1 MSNSSIRE
9 NGRRKRSSTENQSPD
24 HHDRWLISYADLITL
39 LFALFVVLYAAAD
52 KERAERIE
60 QAITSQFGYNDEPSI
75 GVGGQGVLPGSNSLI
90 NVRSSIDN
98 ALAKNTSLRSAAR
111 VTSNERGITI
121 SLAEAGFFS
130 SGEAIIRDDAVSMI
144 DALAEAL
151 RGSEL
156 PLRIEGHTDS
166 TPISN
171 SRYRSNWELST
182 ARASAV
188 LKLLIQKGLPSSN
201 LSIAGYAGEKPI
213 ADNNTPEGRALNRRV
228 DLVVV
233 NSKLQ

>member
-1 MSNSSIRE
+1 MPDRNKKTQRPRNSSE
-9 NGRRKRSSTENQSPD
+9 DHSPA

-52 KERAERIE
+52 KERARSIE
-60 QAITSQFGYNDEPSI
+60 TAITSQFGYADQSSI
-75 GVGGQGVLPGSNSLI
+75 GVGGHGVLPGSNSI
-90 NVRSSIDN
+90 AQVRIAIDQ
-98 ALAKNTSLRSAAR
+98 AFAKNTSLRSLAK
-111 VTSNERGITI
+111 VTSNERGIVI

-130 SGEAIIRDDAVSMI
+130 SGEAVVRQEAMSMI

-151 RGSEL
+151 RGSNL

-166 TPISN
+166 TPISTP
-171 SRYRSNWELST
+171 RYPSNWDLST

-188 LKLLIQKGLPSSN
+188 LKLLAERGLSSSQ
-201 LSIAGYAGEKPI
+201 LSIAGYAGEKPV

-233 NSKLQ
+233 TGGL